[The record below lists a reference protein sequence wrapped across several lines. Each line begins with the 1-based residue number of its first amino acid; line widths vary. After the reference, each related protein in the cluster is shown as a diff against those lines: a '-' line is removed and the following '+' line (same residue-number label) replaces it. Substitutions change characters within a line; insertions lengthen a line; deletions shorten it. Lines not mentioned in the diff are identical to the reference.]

1 MKDIIH
7 EKIIDINSLEKA
19 SLEMA
24 RLNMELSI
32 LELEEELFKNKPD
45 YLESISFKWRTI
57 STKVGDIRFKRRLY
71 YNNKT
76 KEYIFLL
83 DEELNLR
90 KRKRVSGEYLKLLVI
105 LSTMLTYRQVE
116 YVIKQAG
123 FPPISHGTIFNE
135 VRSFGERESKR
146 IKNEKEELF
155 TNGKIA
161 TDKQKEVPL
170 LFVEVDGIM
179 LSSQEKDSKRFEAKI
194 GLFHE
199 GWEYTSPSKKRK
211 RLKEAKIV
219 SGIYDSVEDFYEEL
233 ILQINKKYNLDKTKV
248 ILNGDGASWI
258 QDTAYDYF
266 DDLKVQLDRF
276 HIKKDISGYF
286 GYEVAQ
292 DLCRLLGRGEKQV
305 FLDTLESLI
314 YEGETEKNIKKRK
327 QIFNHFKKYESH
339 LLDYRHRIEIEEF
352 EQELHGL
359 GAIESYVDKNAARRM
374 KNRGMSWVRE
384 GAEAMIRI
392 LMLVHNGILKE
403 RLEDEYYQIKNPVKK
418 LKYRKRKFEREWSN
432 WIQAKMP
439 VLTGPSSGKNWVKGL
454 KSLVTV

>member
-1 MKDIIH
+1 MKDIIQQ
-7 EKIIDINSLEKA
+7 KIVDINSLEKA

-45 YLESISFKWRTI
+45 HLESIRFKWRTI

-71 YNNKT
+71 YNHKT
-76 KEYIFLL
+76 KKYVFLL
-83 DEELNLR
+83 DKELGLR

-105 LSTMLTYRQVE
+105 LSTMLTYRQIE

-135 VRSFGERESKR
+135 VRAFGERESKK
-146 IKNEKEELF
+146 IKNEKDELF
-155 TNGKIA
+155 INGKIS
-161 TDKQKEVPL
+161 TDKQKEVPI

-211 RLKEAKIV
+211 KLKEPKII

-233 ILQINKKYNLDKTKV
+233 TLQINKKYNLDKTKV

-258 QDTAYDYF
+258 QKTGYDYF
-266 DDLKVQLDRF
+266 DDLTVQLDRF
-276 HIKKDISGYF
+276 HIKKDIRMYYGN
-286 GYEVAQ
+286 EVAEG
-292 DLCRLLGRGEKQV
+292 LCRILGQGKKHV

-314 YEGETEKNIKKRK
+314 YEGETKKNIEKRK
-327 QIFNHFKKYESH
+327 EIFNHLKKNEKH
-339 LLDYRHRIEIEEF
+339 LLDYRHRIEMEQF
-352 EQELHGL
+352 SQELHGL

-374 KNRGMSWVRE
+374 KNRGMSWVRQ
-384 GAEAMIRI
+384 GAEAMIKI
-392 LMLVHNGILKE
+392 LMLAHNGILKE
-403 RLEDEYYQIKNPVKK
+403 RLEDEFYHIKNPVQK

-432 WIQAKMP
+432 WLQAKMP
-439 VLTGPSSGKNWVKGL
+439 VLTGPSSGKNWVRGL
-454 KSLVTV
+454 KSIATV

>member
-7 EKIIDINSLEKA
+7 QKVKNINSLEKA

-32 LELEEELFKNKPD
+32 LELEEELFKTKPR
-45 YLESISFKWRTI
+45 YLESIRFRCRTI
-57 STKVGDIRFKRRLY
+57 STKVGDIKFKRRLY
-71 YNNKT
+71 YNHKT
-76 KEYIFLL
+76 KKYVFLL
-83 DEELNLR
+83 DKELGLR

-105 LSTMLTYRQVE
+105 LSTMLTYRQIE

-135 VRSFGERESKR
+135 VRAFGERESKK
-146 IKNEKEELF
+146 IKNEKDELF
-155 TNGKIA
+155 INGKIS
-161 TDKQKEVPL
+161 TDKQKEVPI

-179 LSSQEKDSKRFEAKI
+179 LSSQEKDSKRFKAKI

-211 RLKEAKIV
+211 KLKEPKII

-233 ILQINKKYNLDKTKV
+233 TLQINKKYNLDKTKV

-266 DDLKVQLDRF
+266 DNLTVQLDRF
-276 HIKKDISGYF
+276 HIKKDVRTYF
-286 GYEVAQ
+286 GTDVAQ
-292 DLCRLLGRGEKQV
+292 DLCKLLGRGKKQV

-314 YEGETEKNIKKRK
+314 WEGKTEENIKKRK
-327 QIFNHFKKYESH
+327 EIFNHFKRKENH
-339 LLDYRHRIEIEEF
+339 LLDYRHRIEIKEF

-359 GAIESYVDKNAARRM
+359 GAIESYVDKNVARRM
-374 KNRGMSWVRE
+374 KNRGMSWVRQ
-384 GAEAMIRI
+384 GAEAMIKI

-403 RLEDEYYQIKNPVKK
+403 RLEDDYYQIENPVKK
-418 LKYRKRKFEREWSN
+418 LKYRKRKFERDWSN
-432 WIQAKMP
+432 WLQAKMP
-439 VLTGPSSGKNWVKGL
+439 ALTGPSSGKNWVKGL
-454 KSLVTV
+454 KSIATV

>member
-7 EKIIDINSLEKA
+7 EKVKDINSLEKA

-45 YLESISFKWRTI
+45 HLESIRFRWRTI
-57 STKVGDIRFKRRLY
+57 STKVGEIRFKRRLY
-71 YNNKT
+71 YNHKT
-76 KEYIFLL
+76 EEYVYLL
-83 DEELNLR
+83 DKELGLR

-105 LSTMLTYRQVE
+105 LSTMLSYRQVE

-123 FPPISHGTIFNE
+123 FPAISHGTIFNE
-135 VRSFGERESKR
+135 VRSFGERESEK
-146 IKNEKEELF
+146 IKIKKEELF
-155 TNGKIA
+155 TNGKIS
-161 TDKQKEVPL
+161 TDKQKEVPI

-179 LSSQEKDSKRFEAKI
+179 LSSQEKDSKRFEAKV

-199 GWEYTSPSKKRK
+199 GWEYTTPSKKRK
-211 RLKEAKIV
+211 RLKNSKIV
-219 SGIYDSVEDFYEEL
+219 SGIYDNAEDFYEEL
-233 ILQINKKYNLDKTKV
+233 TLKINKKYNLDKTKV

-266 DDLKVQLDRF
+266 DDLTVQLDRF
-276 HIKKDISGYF
+276 HIKKDIRTYF
-286 GYEVAQ
+286 GYEVSE

-327 QIFNHFKKYESH
+327 QIFNHFKKYEKH
-339 LLDYRHRIEIEEF
+339 LLDYRHRIETKGIK
-352 EQELHGL
+352 QELHGL
-359 GAIESYVDKNAARRM
+359 GAIESYVDKNVARRM

-384 GAEAMIRI
+384 GAEAMVRI
-392 LMLVHNGILKE
+392 LMFVHNGILKE
-403 RLEDEYYQIKNPVKK
+403 RLEDDYYHIKNPVKK
-418 LKYRKRKFEREWSN
+418 LKYRKRKFKREWSN
-432 WIQAKMP
+432 WLQVKMP
-439 VLTGPSSGKNWVKGL
+439 VLIGPSSGQNWVKGL
-454 KSLVTV
+454 KSIVTV